1 MELKGTPPRG
11 LLVAAKRAKH
21 YFDLEYKPILIPNRD
36 GEIKYPASKTY
47 EQLLGPE
54 HRLLE
59 KSYERKTKENQT
71 LKWKKS
77 TILDYSLLIICVS
90 S

>member
-54 HRLLE
+54 HRLFADFLE
-59 KSYERKTKENQT
+59 KCTI
-71 LKWKKS
+71 WKP
-77 TILDYSLLIICVS
+77 D
-90 S
+90 